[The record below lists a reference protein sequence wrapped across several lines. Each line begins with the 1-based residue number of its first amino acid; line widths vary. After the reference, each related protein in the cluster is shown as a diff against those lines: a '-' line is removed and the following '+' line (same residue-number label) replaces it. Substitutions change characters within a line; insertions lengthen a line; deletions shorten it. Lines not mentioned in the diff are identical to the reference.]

1 MGTGSSSKHPAG
13 TVINLIS
20 SFRFQILDFRAL
32 SRLSLFL
39 CALCALAG
47 NSFAQNLESL
57 AEQIRIGTTEI
68 KRDTLFEIRNLQ
80 SAEASR
86 IAVPALR
93 DADQI
98 VRATAAFSV
107 IYLPKEEAFNA
118 LSPNLQDTAEIVRRE
133 TAYALGKIQNSSAI
147 NPLII
152 AFQKDRSTEVKNACI
167 VALGEIGDA
176 SAVDI
181 LTKILKQ
188 KPKSNEDF
196 LRRSAL
202 RSIGQIAQIIQIQE
216 SYTVTP
222 ESFLPEKY
230 KLLTLG
236 KYQNLAAKFPPF
248 QLSVTVLTQV
258 LQTQKE
264 SDDAKREAAFA
275 LGAIGDV
282 SVIAILQSNLAS
294 KDYYLAEICKESIK
308 KLSSVEKQSV
318 SVDPK
323 ISIASGR
330 EQVS

>member
-1 MGTGSSSKHPAG
+1 M
-13 TVINLIS
+13 
-20 SFRFQILDFRAL
+20 
-32 SRLSLFL
+32 FL
-39 CALCALAG
+39 CAFCVLAG
-47 NSFAQNLESL
+47 NSFAQNLENL
-57 AEQIRIGTTEI
+57 AEQIRVGTTEI
-68 KRDTLFEIRNLQ
+68 KRDTLFEIRNLR
-80 SAEASR
+80 SADASR

-107 IYLPKEEAFNA
+107 IYLPKDEALIA
-118 LSPNLQDTAEIVRRE
+118 LSPNLLDTAEIVRRE

-152 AFQKDRSTEVKNACI
+152 AFQKDKSTDVKNACI

-176 SAVDI
+176 SAVEF
-181 LTKILKQ
+181 LTNILKQ
-188 KPKSNEDF
+188 KPKSNDDF

-202 RSIGQIAQIIQIQE
+202 RAIGQIAQIIQIKE

-230 KLLTLG
+230 KLLTLA
-236 KYQNLAAKFPPF
+236 KYHDLAAKFPSF
-248 QLSVTVLTQV
+248 QFAVPVLTQV
-258 LQTQKE
+258 LQSPKE

-275 LGAIGDV
+275 LGVIGDV

-308 KLSSVEKQSV
+308 KLSSVEKQ
-318 SVDPK
+318 
-323 ISIASGR
+323 
-330 EQVS
+330 